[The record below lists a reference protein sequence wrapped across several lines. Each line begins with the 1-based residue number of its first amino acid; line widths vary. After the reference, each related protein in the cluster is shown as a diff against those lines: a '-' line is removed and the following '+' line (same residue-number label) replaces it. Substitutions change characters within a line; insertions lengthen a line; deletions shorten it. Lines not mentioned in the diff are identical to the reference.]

1 MKNDNRKLNEEK
13 INTTKTDQHADNE
26 REEKDS
32 HKKETLAERAR
43 REHWTDV
50 AESHLGIDE

>member
-1 MKNDNRKLNEEK
+1 MKNDNKNPNQEK
-13 INTTKTDQHADNE
+13 ISTAKTDQHANTE
-26 REEKDS
+26 REKEES
-32 HKKETLAERAR
+32 HKNETLAERAR